1 MPSTIE
7 RWFSPEYQK
16 NESGEVDKI
25 REMIRSTPVDGFC
38 GCCHAIM
45 GLDLTDQLSAITL
58 PTLLVVGEDDPG
70 TPVSA
75 HEVIQ
80 GEIVGSELIVL
91 PGARH
96 FSNVEQQSAFNEAIS
111 TFLKVQL

>member
-1 MPSTIE
+1 
-7 RWFSPEYQK
+7 
-16 NESGEVDKI
+16 
-25 REMIRSTPVDGFC
+25 
-38 GCCHAIM
+38 M